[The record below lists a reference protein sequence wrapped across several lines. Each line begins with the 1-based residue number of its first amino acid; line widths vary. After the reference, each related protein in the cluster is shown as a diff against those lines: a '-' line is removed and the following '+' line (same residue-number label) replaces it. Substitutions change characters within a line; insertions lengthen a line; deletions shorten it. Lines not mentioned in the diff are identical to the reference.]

1 MKRYALCIENDEYQI
16 LPKLSCA
23 VADAKAIAEK
33 LGHLGFD
40 VDTALNLGRDELNS
54 KIVSLSDKADEY
66 DAVLRYIIILDACRS
81 TLGIRGRGNNFFP
94 MIAPQGSVV

>member
-1 MKRYALCIENDEYQI
+1 M
-16 LPKLSCA
+16 
-23 VADAKAIAEK
+23 
-33 LGHLGFD
+33 
-40 VDTALNLGRDELNS
+40 NS

-66 DAVLRYIIILDACRS
+66 DAVLRYYAGHGFQVEGENLLVPVDFNDKEESKTAKYRAYPIDDLMRLLGTQVSKTKIIILDACRS